1 MSRVVQKTLVWL
13 AAAGATLL
21 ATSAPLLGQQEVAKP
36 AVPVQEATQEAVQEK
51 VEPQQVQGE
60 VVRRVVQVQ
69 EGGAVVEIE
78 IGQAQ
83 AEEGAIVVE
92 GEAIPAQ
99 VLGFAMGFDPSK
111 MQAAKRFHLTQVF
124 QVEIERIERICQPTP
139 QQVAKLRIAA
149 KGAVKK
155 LTAEWWKKVGRRVGG
170 VVQMEGGDNA
180 NAEDAAENDAAG
192 TEAAEETVEVEIKDA
207 SEIDEG
213 MSQMIIMEMD
223 NPFRT
228 KLPEEHPIW
237 TKLVE
242 GILSSEQLQSLAKH
256 KADVEAQRRDNIL
269 NTLMGSTTFELGL
282 TTEQQVQLREVFRP
296 KLVDAK
302 IQCLP
307 FYEPFMGMYYAS
319 QVTDEELAKVLS
331 PAQLQKLRIFF
342 LPVKEIGAMMVQ
354 EEMMLQAAPNDE

>member
-1 MSRVVQKTLVWL
+1 MLLMVNKMLVWL

-21 ATSAPLLGQQEVAKP
+21 ATSAVLIGQQEVAKP
-36 AVPVQEATQEAVQEK
+36 AVPVQEATKEAVQEK
-51 VEPQQVQGE
+51 VEQQQGQGE
-60 VVRRVVQVQ
+60 VVRRFVQVQ

-155 LTAEWWKKVGRRVGG
+155 LTAEWWKKVGRQVGG
-170 VVQMEGGDNA
+170 VLQPGGGDNA
-180 NAEDAAENDAAG
+180 NAEDAAENDAAE
-192 TEAAEETVEVEIKDA
+192 TEVAEETAEAEIKDA
-207 SEIDEG
+207 SEIDDNLA
-213 MSQMIIMEMD
+213 QMIIMEMD

-228 KLPEEHPIW
+228 KLPEEHPAW
-237 TKLVE
+237 TKLVD
-242 GILSSEQLQSLAKH
+242 GILSSEQAQSLANH
-256 KADVEAQRRDNIL
+256 KVEIAAQRRANIL
-269 NTLMGSTTFELGL
+269 NTLMGNATVELGL
-282 TTEQQVQLREVFRP
+282 TNEQQVQIREVFQP
-296 KLVDAK
+296 HLANAEFD
-302 IQCLP
+302 CLP
-307 FYEPFMGMYYAS
+307 FYESFLGMYYAS
-319 QVTDEELAKVLS
+319 RVTDEELAKVLS
-331 PAQLQKLRIFF
+331 PAQVQKLRIFF
-342 LPVKEIGAMMVQ
+342 MPAKQIGDMMAQ
-354 EEMMLQAAPNDE
+354 EDPNR

>member
-21 ATSAPLLGQQEVAKP
+21 ATSAPLIGQQEVAKP

-51 VEPQQVQGE
+51 VEQQQGQGE
-60 VVRRVVQVQ
+60 VVRRFAQVQ

-78 IGQAQ
+78 IGEAQ

-155 LTAEWWKKVGRRVGG
+155 LTAEWWKKVGQRVGG
-170 VVQMEGGDNA
+170 VLQMGGGDNA

-192 TEAAEETVEVEIKDA
+192 TAAAEETVEVEIKDA

-213 MSQMIIMEMD
+213 MSQIVMEMD

-228 KLPEEHPIW
+228 KLPEEHPTW
-237 TKLVE
+237 TKLVA

-269 NTLMGSTTFELGL
+269 NTLMGATTVELGL

-307 FYEPFMGMYYAS
+307 FYEPFVGMYYAS
-319 QVTDEELAKVLS
+319 QVTDEEFAKVLS

-342 LPVKEIGAMMVQ
+342 LPVKEIGAMMV
-354 EEMMLQAAPNDE
+354 EGEMMLQAAPNDE

>member
-1 MSRVVQKTLVWL
+1 
-13 AAAGATLL
+13 
-21 ATSAPLLGQQEVAKP
+21 
-36 AVPVQEATQEAVQEK
+36 
-51 VEPQQVQGE
+51 
-60 VVRRVVQVQ
+60 
-69 EGGAVVEIE
+69 
-78 IGQAQ
+78 
-83 AEEGAIVVE
+83 
-92 GEAIPAQ
+92 
-99 VLGFAMGFDPSK
+99 

-155 LTAEWWKKVGRRVGG
+155 LTAEWWKKVGQRVGG

-192 TEAAEETVEVEIKDA
+192 TAAAEETVEVEIKDA

-242 GILSSEQLQSLAKH
+242 GILGSEQLQSLANH
-256 KADVEAQRRDNIL
+256 KADIETQRRDNIL

-282 TTEQQVQLREVFRP
+282 TAEQQNQLREVFRP

-307 FYEPFMGMYYAS
+307 FYEPYIWMYYAS

-331 PAQLQKLRIFF
+331 PAQVQKLRIFF
-342 LPVKEIGAMMVQ
+342 LPAKEIGAMMAQ
-354 EEMMLQAAPNDE
+354 EDPNR

>member
-21 ATSAPLLGQQEVAKP
+21 ATSAPLIGQQEVAKP
-36 AVPVQEATQEAVQEK
+36 AVPVQEATKEAVQEK
-51 VEPQQVQGE
+51 VEQQQGQGE
-60 VVRRVVQVQ
+60 VVRRVAQVQ

-78 IGQAQ
+78 IGEAQ

-155 LTAEWWKKVGRRVGG
+155 LTAEWWKKVGRQVGG
-170 VVQMEGGDNA
+170 VLQPGGGDNA

-192 TEAAEETVEVEIKDA
+192 TAAAEETVEVEIKDA
-207 SEIDEG
+207 SEIDDG

-228 KLPEEHPIW
+228 KMPEEHPIW

-242 GILSSEQLQSLAKH
+242 GILSSEQLETLTNH
-256 KADVEAQRRDNIL
+256 KADLEVQRRANVL
-269 NTLMGSTTFELGL
+269 NVFMISANVELGL
-282 TTEQQVQLREVFRP
+282 TADQQVRLRAIFEP
-296 KLVDAK
+296 HLTDAK
-302 IQCLP
+302 IRCLP
-307 FYEPFMGMYYAS
+307 FYDPFVGMYYAS
-319 QVTDEELAKVLS
+319 QASDEELATVLS
-331 PAQLQKLRIFF
+331 PAQVQKLRIFL
-342 LPVKEIGAMMVQ
+342 LPVKEIGAMMAQ
-354 EEMMLQAAPNDE
+354 EDPNR